1 MCQGAD
7 AGLTPLARA
16 EYICIKICKYI
27 LGRNVSGEEPIGE
40 EPLPDTNYR
49 VLRFDELIVQPNRGE
64 ETAATLK
71 ADGAP
76 PRAQLLGVFVPLIG
90 VSSNVVTVATSW
102 TGEPAPHADQSANL
116 VGVRSRLFDVLAR
129 GQEPCSAEGIY
140 THRWFVV
147 APDQV
152 QALTEM
158 SVEAWKSSEADT
170 AMRITGFWRCREP
183 NAKGE
188 AVVLMI
194 VNYPSLAAWDE
205 SRYWK
210 PKPAH
215 QAQPNRNVWG
225 GLFARRREI
234 LRDSWV
240 TVHRLAT

>member
-1 MCQGAD
+1 M
-7 AGLTPLARA
+7 
-16 EYICIKICKYI
+16 
-27 LGRNVSGEEPIGE
+27 
-40 EPLPDTNYR
+40 PDTNYR

-64 ETAATLK
+64 EIAGTLK

-76 PRAQLLGVFVPLIG
+76 SRAQMLGIFVPLIG

-102 TGEPAPHADQSANL
+102 TGEPTPHAYEGANL
-116 VGVRSRLFDVLAR
+116 VGSRSRLFDVLAR

-170 AMRITGFWRCREP
+170 AMRIAGFWRCREL
-183 NAKGE
+183 NAGGE

-215 QAQPNRNVWG
+215 QAQPNRYVWG

>member
-1 MCQGAD
+1 M
-7 AGLTPLARA
+7 
-16 EYICIKICKYI
+16 
-27 LGRNVSGEEPIGE
+27 
-40 EPLPDTNYR
+40 PDINYR

-64 ETAATLK
+64 EIAATLK
-71 ADGAP
+71 AGGAP
-76 PRAQLLGVFVPLIG
+76 SHAQMLGVFVPLIG
-90 VSSNVVTVATSW
+90 ISSNVVTVATSW
-102 TGEPAPHADQSANL
+102 TGEPAAAAYQHTKV

-129 GQEPCSAEGIY
+129 GQAPCAADGIY

-170 AMRITGFWRCREP
+170 AMRIAGFWRCREP
-183 NAKGE
+183 NANGE

-210 PKPAH
+210 PKPTH
-215 QAQPNRNVWG
+215 QAQPNRDVWG

-240 TVHRLAT
+240 TVHRAGNLAPEAAPAA